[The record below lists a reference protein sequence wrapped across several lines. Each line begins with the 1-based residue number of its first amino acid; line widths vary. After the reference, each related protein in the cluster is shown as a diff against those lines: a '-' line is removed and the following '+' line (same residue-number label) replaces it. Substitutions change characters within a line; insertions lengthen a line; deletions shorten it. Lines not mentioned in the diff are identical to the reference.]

1 MAEPLKAIYHE
12 AFIQSFADKVKGA
25 YSSFDKHAFI
35 KAALGPGWEE
45 LELKGRMRRITLS
58 LGATLPSEYGKA
70 IDILLAIYDT
80 CGGLPYI
87 FFPDFVEVYGLEDW
101 ERSVAALAK
110 FTRMSTSEFAVRPFV
125 KRDQARMMAQMLAW
139 ADDPD
144 EHVRRLASE
153 GCRPRLPWAD
163 ALPALKRDPEPI
175 IPILEK
181 LKADPSEYVRRS
193 VANNL
198 NDISKDHPERV
209 VEIAKAWIGDNAHT
223 DWVLRHACRGLLK
236 AAHPEVMALF
246 GMAPPTGVTVESWTV
261 TPDTVA
267 IGDSVRFA
275 YAIRVP
281 QGEPIKL
288 RIELAAY
295 FVRTTGKNYRKLF
308 KLSEKVVGGGT
319 LQEGGRSFSYAD
331 LSTRKHYPGLHKL
344 ALVVNGQEMAVA
356 EVLLLASEGIGDLA
370 P

>member
-25 YSSFDKHAFI
+25 YSSFDKQAFVE
-35 KAALGPGWEE
+35 AALGPGWDE

-58 LGATLPSEYGKA
+58 LGATLPSEYERA
-70 IDILLAIYDT
+70 LDILLKIYDT
-80 CGGLPYI
+80 GSGLPYI
-87 FFPDFVEVYGLEDW
+87 FFPDFVEVYGLEHW
-101 ERSVAALAK
+101 ELSVNALAK
-110 FTRMSTSEFAVRPFV
+110 FTRTSTSEFAVRPFL
-125 KRDQARMMAQMLAW
+125 RMDQSRMLAQMLAW

-181 LKADPSEYVRRS
+181 LKADPSDYVRRS

-209 VEIAKAWIGDNAHT
+209 VEIAKAWIGDNPHT

-236 AAHPEVMALF
+236 AAHPAIMALF
-246 GMAPPTGVTVESWTV
+246 GMAPPTGVTVESWEV
-261 TPDTVA
+261 TPSTVA
-267 IGDSVRFA
+267 IGDSVRFR

-281 QGEPIKL
+281 QGEPVKL
-288 RIELAAY
+288 RIEMAAY
-295 FVRTTGKNYRKLF
+295 FVRTTGKLYRKLF
-308 KLSEKVVGGGT
+308 KLSEKVVGGGS

-356 EVLLLASEGIGDLA
+356 EVMVLPAGELA